1 MTRTMPIIEARK
13 RLTSLPEEFEKEP
26 ETEAVAVTRRGRPVL
41 ALMSWDVYESIVET
55 LEIMGDS
62 GLMADLRRGI
72 REAEEGRTIPWER
85 VKKDLDL

>member
-55 LEIMGDS
+55 LEIMGDR